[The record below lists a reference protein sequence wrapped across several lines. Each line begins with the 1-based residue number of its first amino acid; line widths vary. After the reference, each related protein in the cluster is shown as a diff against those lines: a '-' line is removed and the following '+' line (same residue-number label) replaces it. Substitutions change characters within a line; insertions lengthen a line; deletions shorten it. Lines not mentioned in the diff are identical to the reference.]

1 MLTLQSKHD
10 MIIRQGIRL
19 LIVKAD
25 RGSHRV
31 KPASAGRGDTY
42 FSNSL
47 CLVLYKENDML
58 IYNHVKYD
66 GVEGY
71 IQEEH
76 TYSPRLNEES
86 VCYKVNLRGLI
97 ITDCSYNN
105 LIGFLKS
112 IGAELS

>member
-1 MLTLQSKHD
+1 
-10 MIIRQGIRL
+10 
-19 LIVKAD
+19 
-25 RGSHRV
+25 
-31 KPASAGRGDTY
+31 
-42 FSNSL
+42 
-47 CLVLYKENDML
+47 ML